1 LSAAE
6 LAIVQATSGTNTGN
20 NAVNTLYSG
29 LAASKQDTLVSA
41 TNIKTI
47 NSVSILG
54 SGNIVLAPID
64 SPVFTTSITT
74 PLILG
79 GLLSQET
86 LQFLQLLM
94 QLGRIMASA
103 AYNETLKDLV

>member
-47 NSVSILG
+47 NSVSIFWKHSLSSHRFACIYNKHNYAFNFRRASV
-54 SGNIVLAPID
+54 SGDVTI
-64 SPVFTTSITT
+64 SSTSNATK
-74 PLILG
+74 
-79 GLLSQET
+79 
-86 LQFLQLLM
+86 
-94 QLGRIMASA
+94 GRIIFGAVQHIMK
-103 AYNETLKDLV
+103 L

>member
-47 NSVSILG
+47 NSVSIFWKHSL
-54 SGNIVLAPID
+54 SSID

-94 QLGRIMASA
+94 QLKVELFLAQCSI
-103 AYNETLKDLV
+103 

>member
-1 LSAAE
+1 
-6 LAIVQATSGTNTGN
+6 
-20 NAVNTLYSG
+20 
-29 LAASKQDTLVSA
+29 LVSA

-79 GLLSQET
+79 GLLSGDVT
-86 LQFLQLLM
+86 ISSTSNATK
-94 QLGRIMASA
+94 GRIIFGASA

>member
-29 LAASKQDTLVSA
+29 LAVSKQDTLVSA

-54 SGNIVLAPID
+54 L
-64 SPVFTTSITT
+64 
-74 PLILG
+74 
-79 GLLSQET
+79 ET
-86 LQFLQLLM
+86 
-94 QLGRIMASA
+94 
-103 AYNETLKDLV
+103 

>member
-1 LSAAE
+1 
-6 LAIVQATSGTNTGN
+6 
-20 NAVNTLYSG
+20 
-29 LAASKQDTLVSA
+29 LVSA

-86 LQFLQLLM
+86 LQFLQLM
-94 QLGRIMASA
+94 QLKVELFLSA

>member
-94 QLGRIMASA
+94 QLKVELFLAQVQHMK
-103 AYNETLKDLV
+103 L

>member
-6 LAIVQATSGTNTGN
+6 LAIVQATSELILGI
-20 NAVNTLYSG
+20 NTLYSG
-29 LAASKQDTLVSA
+29 LASKQDTLVSA

-54 SGNIVLAPID
+54 SGNIVLAHID

-79 GLLSQET
+79 GASVSGDVT
-86 LQFLQLLM
+86 ISSTLM
-94 QLGRIMASA
+94 QLKVELFWRKCSI
-103 AYNETLKDLV
+103 

>member
-1 LSAAE
+1 LGSAVTSHNSLSGLQGGILAEYFHLSAE

-64 SPVFTTSITT
+64 S
-74 PLILG
+74 LY
-79 GLLSQET
+79 
-86 LQFLQLLM
+86 LQQ
-94 QLGRIMASA
+94 
-103 AYNETLKDLV
+103 T

>member
-47 NSVSILG
+47 NSVSIL
-54 SGNIVLAPID
+54 SGNIVLVSID

-74 PLILG
+74 PLILSVSG
-79 GLLSQET
+79 DVTISST
-86 LQFLQLLM
+86 SNATK
-94 QLGRIMASA
+94 GRIIFAQVQHIMK
-103 AYNETLKDLV
+103 L

>member
-86 LQFLQLLM
+86 LQFLQLLIKVE
-94 QLGRIMASA
+94 LFWRKCSI
-103 AYNETLKDLV
+103 

>member
-1 LSAAE
+1 
-6 LAIVQATSGTNTGN
+6 
-20 NAVNTLYSG
+20 
-29 LAASKQDTLVSA
+29 LVSA

-79 GLLSQET
+79 GASVSGDVT
-86 LQFLQLLM
+86 ISSTSNATK
-94 QLGRIMASA
+94 GRIIFGASA

>member
-1 LSAAE
+1 LSAE

-20 NAVNTLYSG
+20 NAVNTLSG

-54 SGNIVLAPID
+54 L
-64 SPVFTTSITT
+64 
-74 PLILG
+74 
-79 GLLSQET
+79 ET
-86 LQFLQLLM
+86 
-94 QLGRIMASA
+94 
-103 AYNETLKDLV
+103 

>member
-1 LSAAE
+1 LTAAE

-54 SGNIVLAPID
+54 LETILAPID
-64 SPVFTTSITT
+64 SPVFTTNITT

-79 GLLSQET
+79 GFCL
-86 LQFLQLLM
+86 
-94 QLGRIMASA
+94 RRR
-103 AYNETLKDLV
+103 YNFFNF

>member
-94 QLGRIMASA
+94 QLKVEFFWRKCSI
-103 AYNETLKDLV
+103 

>member
-1 LSAAE
+1 
-6 LAIVQATSGTNTGN
+6 
-20 NAVNTLYSG
+20 
-29 LAASKQDTLVSA
+29 LVSA

-64 SPVFTTSITT
+64 SVFTTSITT

-79 GLLSQET
+79 GASVSGDVT
-86 LQFLQLLM
+86 ISSTSNATK
-94 QLGRIMASA
+94 GRIIFCKCSI
-103 AYNETLKDLV
+103 

>member
-54 SGNIVLAPID
+54 SGNIVHRFACIYNKHNYA
-64 SPVFTTSITT
+64 FNFRE
-74 PLILG
+74 
-79 GLLSQET
+79 LLSQET

-94 QLGRIMASA
+94 QLKVELFLAQVQHIMK
-103 AYNETLKDLV
+103 L